1 MKRSQRIYIFQ
12 AEPLFPAHF
21 KALTKLDAFARR
33 VHDLAGWHSELYID
47 SRELPAISS
56 IIEN

>member
-1 MKRSQRIYIFQ
+1 M
-12 AEPLFPAHF
+12 FPAHF